1 MKILRINCSPRGAR
15 SESGRLANSIVEN
28 LTRQNRS
35 TTVTVRE
42 LGAGGLP
49 HVDDDYASTLGNM
62 GVPEEGTRST
72 GSMPQSDRL
81 IEELESAECVVIATP
96 MHNFTVPS
104 GLKAWID
111 HIVRVRRTF
120 HPTPGGKVGTLHDRP
135 VYVAISSG
143 GRFSGESA
151 RQPDF
156 LRPYLTAILAT
167 IGLRDVHF
175 FAVEGTG
182 MGPQAV
188 AETRKK
194 TADEVAAHFTVGR
207 VTTAAVTSRL

>member
-15 SESGRLANSIVEN
+15 SESGRLAQSIVDI
-28 LTRQNRS
+28 LLRQNRDA
-35 TTVTVRE
+35 TVTVRE
-42 LGAGGLP
+42 LGGGSLA
-49 HVDDDYASTLGNM
+49 HVDEAYATALGSM
-62 GVPEEGTRST
+62 GVAEEGACAT

-81 IEELESAECVVIATP
+81 IEELESSDCVVIATP

-104 GLKAWID
+104 TLKAWLD

-120 HPTPGGKVGTLHDRP
+120 HPTPAGKVGTLHDRP

-143 GRFSGESA
+143 GRFSGDRA

-156 LRPYLTAILAT
+156 LTPYLTAILAT
-167 IGLRDVHF
+167 IGLRSVNF

-182 MGPQAV
+182 MGPQAIDGL
-188 AETRKK
+188 RSK
-194 TADEVAAHFTVGR
+194 TADEIATHFAEEGTI
-207 VTTAAVTSRL
+207 TARP